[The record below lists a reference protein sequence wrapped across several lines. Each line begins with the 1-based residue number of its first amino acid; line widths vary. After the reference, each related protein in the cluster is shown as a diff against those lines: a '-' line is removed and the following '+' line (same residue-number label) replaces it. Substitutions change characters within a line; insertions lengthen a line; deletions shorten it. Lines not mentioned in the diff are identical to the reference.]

1 MPIMADVIQEKQKIS
16 AQLAKVDAERSRLQD
31 RLAELEVAERVLSRF
46 GRKGRT
52 QKRGGRVAEPQSEE
66 PAAIG
71 QGPRA
76 MATRRRA
83 ARPGAQLLPLGEATL
98 RAVRAHSR
106 GISAEE
112 VRDYLAKHF
121 ELTVRPNHLGM
132 ALQRHRR
139 AGLLEIR
146 DGRWHALQ

>member
-71 QGPRA
+71 QGSASHGNAATSCAPRRSIA
-76 MATRRRA
+76 ASRRGDFACRESSLTR
-83 ARPGAQLLPLGEATL
+83 
-98 RAVRAHSR
+98 
-106 GISAEE
+106 
-112 VRDYLAKHF
+112 
-121 ELTVRPNHLGM
+121 HLGR
-132 ALQRHRR
+132 ASQRLSCEAFR
-139 AGLLEIR
+139 ADCQAQPSRNGSPTPPA
-146 DGRWHALQ
+146 GWPP